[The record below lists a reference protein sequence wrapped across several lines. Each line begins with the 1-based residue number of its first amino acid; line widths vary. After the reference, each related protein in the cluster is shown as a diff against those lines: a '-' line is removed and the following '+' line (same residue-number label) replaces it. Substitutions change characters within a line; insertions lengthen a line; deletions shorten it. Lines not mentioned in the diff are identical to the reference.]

1 VSAAG
6 EAAGKASPAGEVA
19 AIRRNNSSR
28 APEPTSVADGGF
40 AAFAHAYPRLH
51 AAAPHGGR
59 RGAFAR
65 VFVHRSC
72 ECTGVQTK

>member
-1 VSAAG
+1 MADSLMR
-6 EAAGKASPAGEVA
+6 EA
-19 AIRRNNSSR
+19 II
-28 APEPTSVADGGF
+28 ADGGF

-65 VFVHRSC
+65 VFVQRSC